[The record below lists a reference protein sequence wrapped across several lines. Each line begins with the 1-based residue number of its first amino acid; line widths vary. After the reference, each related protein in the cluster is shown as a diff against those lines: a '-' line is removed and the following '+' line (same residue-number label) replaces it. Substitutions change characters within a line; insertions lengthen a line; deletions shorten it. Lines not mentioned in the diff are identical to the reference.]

1 MEVEFSETQR
11 LLRDSA
17 RNFLAT
23 ECPKG
28 KVRELEEDQGKGYS
42 PETWKKLVKLGW
54 LGLIMPEEYGG
65 EGMTFQDLTIVI
77 EEMGRN
83 IFPGPFFCT
92 VITGGIPILEAGTEE
107 QKREYLP
114 KIATGD
120 TIITLALVEGMRP
133 YTPKDIAC
141 KATPDGDSFVIN
153 GTKLFV
159 EMAHVADYI
168 ICTTRTTSDSSED
181 GTSIIIVNAH
191 SPGIHVEVMPTM
203 GMDKLCE
210 VNFENVAV
218 PKGNLLGERDK
229 GWPIIEKLISK
240 GAIAKCAE
248 VVGGMEASMEMTVS
262 YSKERIQYDRPIGAF
277 QVLQHWMADMYIAME
292 TSRYLCYKAVWL
304 ASEGNPCDK
313 DASLA
318 KAYINEAYKSLTQKA
333 VRIHGGMGTTRD
345 HDIGLYFRRA
355 KTMSIAFG
363 DTSYHRNR
371 VSNGIGLRK
380 LPSLD

>member
-17 RNFLAT
+17 RNFLST

-133 YTPKDIAC
+133 YTPKDITC

-159 EMAHVADYI
+159 EMAHIADYI

-181 GTSIIIVNAH
+181 GTSVIIVNAH

-218 PKGNLLGERDK
+218 PKGNLLGKLDK
-229 GWPIIEKLISK
+229 GWVIIEKLISK

-248 VVGGMEASMEMTVS
+248 AVGGMEASMEMTVS
-262 YSKERIQYDRPIGAF
+262 YSKERVQYDRPIGAF
-277 QVLQHWMADMYIAME
+277 QVLQHWMADMYIAVE
-292 TSRYLCYKAVWL
+292 TAKYLCYQASWL
-304 ASEGNPCDK
+304 SSKGFPCENET
-313 DASLA
+313 SLA
-318 KAYINEAYKSLTQKA
+318 KAYINEAYKALTHKA

-355 KTMSIAFG
+355 KTMSIVFG
-363 DTSYHRNR
+363 DTSYHRER
-371 VSNGIGLRK
+371 VADGIGLLKSPFRA
-380 LPSLD
+380 